1 MSKVASGVIE
11 VDLDS
16 GTEGLFETDVDPE
29 LERQLASAKDGEPVE
44 AVLVLRQRSADMQ
57 HPPDPEALLRR
68 VCGNESAGTVE
79 RTILPR
85 LGVLIVRAQ
94 ARVIRRLIAQGAVAI
109 ASANR
114 IAGTAKAEPMRL
126 QDTRRERRV

>member
-1 MSKVASGVIE
+1 MSKVASSAAE

-16 GTEGLFETDVDPE
+16 STERLFETDVDPE
-29 LERQLASAKDGEPVE
+29 LERQLASAKDNEPVE
-44 AVLVLRQRSADMQ
+44 AVLVLRQQSAEWP
-57 HPPDPEALLRR
+57 HPYDPEALLRR
-68 VCGNESAGTVE
+68 VSRNEPVGTVE

-114 IAGTAKAEPMRL
+114 IAGVAEAEPMRF
-126 QDTRRERRV
+126 